1 MDASGA
7 NAVNGGI
14 STHKSSDKSMSWQ
27 DLKDAVDAA
36 KVIVNCNHFNLQISL
51 DPVWNSYLLSFHLS
65 GVFDLC
71 LLICG
76 FFKLSADPRRKPSIR
91 TPSDSRG

>member
-36 KVIVNCNHFNLQISL
+36 KVIVTVIMLIFKFLWILFGNPIFS
-51 DPVWNSYLLSFHLS
+51 
-65 GVFDLC
+65 VF
-71 LLICG
+71 I
-76 FFKLSADPRRKPSIR
+76 F
-91 TPSDSRG
+91 

>member
-1 MDASGA
+1 MQMLSLDAGELEESTAELEESRRKLVVLQLQRHGSVMDASGA

-36 KVIVNCNHFNLQISL
+36 KVIVNCNHISRQISL
-51 DPVWNSYLLSFHLS
+51 DPL
-65 GVFDLC
+65 
-71 LLICG
+71 
-76 FFKLSADPRRKPSIR
+76 
-91 TPSDSRG
+91 

>member
-7 NAVNGGI
+7 NAMNGG

-36 KVIVNCNHFNLQISL
+36 KVIVNCNHINAEISL
-51 DPVWNSYLLSFHLS
+51 DPL
-65 GVFDLC
+65 
-71 LLICG
+71 
-76 FFKLSADPRRKPSIR
+76 
-91 TPSDSRG
+91 